1 MIYTINESNDNQI
14 IIDKTDSDYY
24 LYLNKKEYI
33 YGDWVS
39 HFSYTNH
46 RQKNFDWFS
55 IFDVFTAD
63 EYRGHGYSK
72 MLIDEFYKDIKKKYK
87 GKIGIYLF
95 VHTDNTSAIRL
106 YTKCGFIKIKNYTLS
121 DTGEEFFIM
130 AKGNKNIFY
139 QLYDKNFSYDDIL

>member
-24 LYLNKKEYI
+24 LYLNKKDYS

-55 IFDVFTAD
+55 IFDVFTPD

-72 MLIDEFYKDIKKKYK
+72 ILIDEFYKDIKKKYK

-95 VHTDNTSAIRL
+95 VHTDNASAIRL

>member
-46 RQKNFDWFS
+46 RQKKF
-55 IFDVFTAD
+55 
-63 EYRGHGYSK
+63 
-72 MLIDEFYKDIKKKYK
+72 
-87 GKIGIYLF
+87 
-95 VHTDNTSAIRL
+95 
-106 YTKCGFIKIKNYTLS
+106 
-121 DTGEEFFIM
+121 
-130 AKGNKNIFY
+130 
-139 QLYDKNFSYDDIL
+139 

>member
-1 MIYTINESNDNQI
+1 
-14 IIDKTDSDYY
+14 
-24 LYLNKKEYI
+24 
-33 YGDWVS
+33 
-39 HFSYTNH
+39 
-46 RQKNFDWFS
+46 
-55 IFDVFTAD
+55 
-63 EYRGHGYSK
+63 

-121 DTGEEFFIM
+121 NTGEEFFIM